1 MQYYALPAATFS
13 PQAGCSA
20 LVRAHERR
28 CSVSRRGTT
37 PSVLI
42 HTCAL
47 YHFSFYIVLH
57 ITQLFKSRQNVWLD
71 QFARSAFRLWLCFPL
86 WSGAPGSFATG
97 RVADWEPVAGG
108 AAVKV
113 NIIFTMQ
120 RFSILQIRYGP
131 LPSMLYWNI
140 KFKFLNLTHR
150 DSDSEDSS
158 DRPVQ
163 VKNFNIRFRCFY

>member
-57 ITQLFKSRQNVWLD
+57 ITTQLFKSRQNVWLD
-71 QFARSAFRLWLCFPL
+71 HIARSAFRLWLCFPL

-108 AAVKV
+108 AALKV

-131 LPSMLYWNI
+131 LPSMLFGNI
-140 KFKFLNLTHR
+140 KFRFLNLTHR

-163 VKNFNIRFRCFY
+163 VKNIRFIFFY